1 MLKYQSISHA
11 KFRTNS
17 HLVFF
22 TKYRTSVLEEYEEGL
37 QEMMI
42 HLSHPRYSVI
52 EVGIDKN
59 HVHLI
64 VSAKPTITIGNMVAG
79 IKKKATAWVWENY
92 EDIMNSYYWKRKKTG
107 RRVLWTRGYF
117 CETIGNVSYE
127 KILDY
132 VKNQGK

>member
-79 IKKKATAWVWENY
+79 IKKKTTAWVWENY